1 MSRLEQIIEFLRGVQ
16 AVSDKIDIRSSYP
29 PDTERM
35 SVRVGDDCAAIP
47 VDGGYLL
54 LAAEG
59 MLPRFVAG
67 DPWFAGYSAVMVNVS
82 DVCAMGGRP
91 LAVVDVIWSPDH
103 DRSRPLWDGMLT
115 AAGDYGVPIVGGHT
129 TITPDDEDAYLSV
142 SILGRATTL
151 LTSFDARPGDDLLMV
166 VDLDGD
172 YRGDK
177 PFWNA
182 SVGKPPSELQA
193 KIALLPQLAER
204 RWCHTA
210 KDISNGGIVGTLI
223 MLLDSSEVGAT
234 LDLGALPMPPAANL
248 EGWLISFPSFG
259 YLLTAPPHHRNQVI
273 ALFEQAGL
281 VCAVVGAITT
291 QPRLELQLGDK
302 RGVFWELSKGHCQ
315 VNANSA
321 GRPPR

>member
-1 MSRLEQIIEFLRGVQ
+1 MSRLEQVVGFLRGVQ
-16 AVSDKIDIRSSYP
+16 AVADKIDIRRTYP
-29 PDTERM
+29 PDSEHL

-47 VDGGYLL
+47 VDDGYLL

-59 MLPRFVAG
+59 MLRSFVAA

-91 LAVVDVIWSPDH
+91 LAVVDVIWSPEH
-103 DRSRPLWDGMLT
+103 DRSRPLWDGMST
-115 AAGDYGVPIVGGHT
+115 AARDYGVPIVGGHT
-129 TITPDDEDAYLSV
+129 TITPGDEEAYLSV

-166 VDLDGD
+166 VDLDGA

-210 KDISNGGIVGTLI
+210 KDISNGGIIGTLI
-223 MLLDSSEVGAT
+223 MLLDCSEVGAA
-234 LDLGALPMPPAANL
+234 LDLGSLPMPAEVDL
-248 EGWLISFPSFG
+248 EKWLISFPSFG
-259 YLLTAPPHHRNQVI
+259 YLLTANREHRGSLIQFFERARLACALVGVI
-273 ALFEQAGL
+273 TAEPA
-281 VCAVVGAITT
+281 
-291 QPRLELQLGDK
+291 LELRLGDE
-302 RGVFWELSKGHCQ
+302 RRVFWEIPK
-315 VNANSA
+315 VRKDA
-321 GRPPR
+321 